1 MSFSGFRL
9 AGAWSNL
16 GQPVGEIAEAMTGT
30 MRDISAVCPVGFTWH
45 ETGSTTPLAYNS
57 AVIDGA
63 VRDGI
68 WRHGA
73 TGEPDPAK
81 GCVLSLAGW
90 KDGLSA
96 GEWEPVVSLHI
107 NAGASVS
114 RGPKLWPNSVSIE
127 IAKTVAESSILVFGE
142 QVLSALVDIWPVQ
155 WALFENF
162 PARRAALGRVLQPS
176 TMAGLSTWISD
187 EFARVPRSVP
197 HCSVAHVAG
206 GTMITVDDREA
217 ALSNP
222 SILREVNEFLTGS
235 GSLPN
240 VPV

>member
-16 GQPVGEIAEAMTGT
+16 GQPVEQIAESLTRT
-30 MRDISAVCPVGFTWH
+30 MHDISAACPVGFTWH
-45 ETGSTTPLAYNS
+45 EVGSTTPLLYES
-57 AVIDGA
+57 VDET
-63 VRDGI
+63 VRKSV
-68 WRHGA
+68 WRHGV
-73 TGEPDPAK
+73 TSDPEPAK
-81 GCVLSLAGW
+81 GYVVDLVGW

-96 GEWEPVVSLHI
+96 GKWEPVVSLRVS
-107 NAGASVS
+107 AGMSVLS
-114 RGPKLWPNSVSIE
+114 RGVPLWPNSV
-127 IAKTVAESSILVFGE
+127 TVDIGSAVPEGSILAFGH
-142 QVLSALVDIWPVQ
+142 QVISMLVENWPAQ

-176 TMAGLSTWISD
+176 TMAGLATWISD

-197 HCSVAHVAG
+197 HCSVAHVTG

-240 VPV
+240 MPV